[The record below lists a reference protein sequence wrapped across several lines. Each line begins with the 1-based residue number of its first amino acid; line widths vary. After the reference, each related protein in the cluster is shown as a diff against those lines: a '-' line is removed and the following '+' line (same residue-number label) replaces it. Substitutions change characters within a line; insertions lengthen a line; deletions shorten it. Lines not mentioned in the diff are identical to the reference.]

1 MMDPN
6 FEQLRA
12 LIAGRLESLT
22 VDSVADLD
30 LAATEI
36 ARGLIE
42 AADAQ
47 DEESA
52 QELVEQLELL
62 GEIQRLRLS
71 NEVVAALRETLTFAV
86 GMLFS
91 FIPITVTP
99 SKT

>member
-1 MMDPN
+1 MTPN
-6 FEQLRA
+6 FDQLKA
-12 LIAGRLESLT
+12 LIAGQLERA
-22 VDSVADLD
+22 VDSSLADLD
-30 LAATEI
+30 LASTEI
-36 ARGLIE
+36 ANGLIE
-42 AADAQ
+42 AAIAQ

-91 FIPITVTP
+91 FIPLP
-99 SKT
+99 GAPKT

>member
-1 MMDPN
+1 MMEPN
-6 FEQLRA
+6 FDQLKA

-22 VDSVADLD
+22 VGAVDDLD

-36 ARGLIE
+36 ANGLIE
-42 AADAQ
+42 AVAAQ

-71 NEVVAALRETLTFAV
+71 NDLVAALRETLTFAV

-91 FIPITVTP
+91 FIPL
-99 SKT
+99 KTQT